1 MKYTLFIT
9 LILFAGLALT
19 SCSSRKA
26 LTRKKQDSTEQLS
39 QQLGFK
45 VHKKDDLALY
55 TEAAKWLGTPYK
67 FGGTTKKGV
76 DCSGLVNNVYKNAYQ
91 KPLER
96 TVAGMESKNCRKV
109 SRHEMAPGDLLF
121 FNTSKN
127 KKSVNHVGILLK
139 HDYFIH
145 ASTSKGVIINR
156 LSQDYYKKTWKKAG
170 RVKK

>member
-1 MKYTLFIT
+1 MKQTLIIA

-26 LTRKKQDSTEQLS
+26 LTGKKQGSTEQLS

-67 FGGTTKKGV
+67 FGGTTQKGV
-76 DCSGLVNNVYKNAYQ
+76 DCSGLVNNIYKNVYQ
-91 KPLER
+91 KKLER
-96 TVAGMESKNCRKV
+96 TVAGMESKDCRKV

-145 ASTSKGVIINR
+145 ASTSKGVIVNR
-156 LSQDYYKKTWKKAG
+156 LSQDYYKKNWEKAG